1 MAVRGHSTPDVLLT
15 LGTLE
20 ILGALYKIIKITMD
34 VSRRTLFG
42 TFLTEKQGYLAN
54 LCGKNGLF
62 SLRLSYQKFVYQKHA
77 F

>member
-20 ILGALYKIIKITMD
+20 ILGALYKIIKITMG
-34 VSRRTLFG
+34 VSRRTLFW
-42 TFLTEKQGYLAN
+42 TEKQGYLAN